1 MFPKSRLLTFVVGRC
16 NIMNN
21 NPGGRVFMAGV
32 QKSLRLPAETMKE
45 IEQMAKET
53 GQDFSN
59 VTKDLLREA
68 IKMRRCP
75 GILFAEGT
83 SGRRARVPGTGIEV
97 WEVIASYKSVKKDLK
112 RLQKTYHWLSREQLK
127 AALGY
132 YMAYPQEIDQL
143 IEQNERWNE
152 ERVRDRYPF
161 TRSAS

>member
-1 MFPKSRLLTFVVGRC
+1 MFPKSRFLTFVVGRC

-59 VTKDLLREA
+59 VTKDLLQEA

-83 SGRRARVPGTGIEV
+83 SGRRARVAGTGIEV

-112 RLQKTYHWLSREQLK
+112 RLQKAYHWLSREQLK
-127 AALGY
+127 AVLGY

-152 ERVRDRYPF
+152 GRVRDRYPF

>member
-1 MFPKSRLLTFVVGRC
+1 
-16 NIMNN
+16 
-21 NPGGRVFMAGV
+21 MAGV

-45 IEQMAKET
+45 IEDMAKET

-59 VTKDLLREA
+59 VTKDLLQEA

-83 SGRRARVPGTGIEV
+83 SGRRARVAGTGIEV
-97 WEVIASYKSVKKDLK
+97 WEVIATYKSVKKDPK
-112 RLQKTYHWLSREQLK
+112 KLQKAYHWLSREQLK

-132 YMAYPQEIDQL
+132 YTAYPQEIDQL

-152 ERVRDRYPF
+152 GRVRDRYPF
-161 TRSAS
+161 TRPTS

>member
-1 MFPKSRLLTFVVGRC
+1 
-16 NIMNN
+16 MNN
-21 NPGGRVFMAGV
+21 NSIRRAFMAGV

-45 IEQMAKET
+45 IEEMAKAT

-59 VTKDLLREA
+59 VTKDLLEEA

-83 SGRRARVPGTGIEV
+83 SGRRARVAGTGIEV
-97 WEVIASYKSVKKDLK
+97 WEVIAAYKGVKKDLK
-112 RLQKTYHWLSREQLK
+112 KLQKTYHWLSREQLK

-143 IEQNERWNE
+143 IEQNERWDE

-161 TRSAS
+161 TRSPS

>member
-1 MFPKSRLLTFVVGRC
+1 
-16 NIMNN
+16 
-21 NPGGRVFMAGV
+21 MAGV

-59 VTKDLLREA
+59 VTKDLLQEA

-83 SGRRARVPGTGIEV
+83 NGRRARVAGTGIEV
-97 WEVIASYKSVKKDLK
+97 WEVIATYRSVKEDFK
-112 RLQKTYHWLSREQLK
+112 RLQKVYHWLSAEQLK

-132 YMAYPQEIDQL
+132 YTIYQQEIDRL

-152 ERVRDRYPF
+152 EKVRERYPF
-161 TRSAS
+161 IHLRGRP